1 MFYSTTTSNIIKTTP
16 FFEKFKPPK
25 QLKNVLSVGMYIN
38 ISQKIILIAFKKIV
52 KLFKK

>member
-25 QLKNVLSVGMYIN
+25 QLKNVLSVGIYILTYHRK
-38 ISQKIILIAFKKIV
+38 SS
-52 KLFKK
+52 